1 MKRGRKVLVSLFSV
15 LLALSIGMTCATSAS
30 SNQKHWVGSWSAGM
44 TDISITLLEGKEN
57 WDGIKI
63 SPFAKNMSARIRMTP
78 TLGGNKVRFSLS
90 NENGRKPLIIN
101 EVAVARAKG
110 DSGAEIVEGTSI
122 PVTFDGKRQVT
133 IPAGEIV
140 TCDPIDM
147 EVTALEDLCVSYYIE
162 NFSEVQTMALH
173 GGTTYLT
180 LGNQVENTKF
190 YGIGL
195 SFGSL
200 VSVVPLLCGMDVY
213 ADSDAYSIVV
223 IGDSTMSNDIP
234 KKLAQRII
242 EETGEN
248 KVGVLQKSIVGNC
261 LLSDGT
267 GLTGSIYG
275 KSMINRFQKDA
286 LEQPGVQ
293 YALLKIG
300 LNDILHPRCKSMEGK
315 VPKPTVEELIG
326 GYQQL
331 IEEAHAAD
339 VKIVLAD
346 MSPWKG
352 YTRDLL
358 HTGNAD
364 LEWTQ
369 EAQDEC
375 DALAEWIR
383 NTDLADGYI
392 NLDCLKDP
400 NDPNKMPDNYTED
413 GAHLLAP
420 AQDAFVN
427 AIDLSL
433 FGIGSGGE
441 DVTNSTETGSDTT
454 ESTPDTTQ
462 PETTDQTDPETES
475 TTDPQTGIETTSGEN
490 DPSNTTTETPS
501 TVPSTSESAES
512 SAGAGSVS
520 DTSTTTEYDHSTK
533 TDQSSGAANVETGD
547 SLTAAGIALAVIS
560 AIGLLV
566 TVKKK

>member
-1 MKRGRKVLVSLFSV
+1 
-15 LLALSIGMTCATSAS
+15 
-30 SNQKHWVGSWSAGM
+30 M
-44 TDISITLLEGKEN
+44 TDISINLLEGKEN

-90 NENGRKPLIIN
+90 NKNGRKPLIIN

-213 ADSDAYSIVV
+213 TDSDTYSIVV

-293 YALLKIG
+293 YVLLKIG

-375 DALAEWIR
+375 DTLAEWIR
-383 NTDLADGYI
+383 NTDLADGSV

-454 ESTPDTTQ
+454 ESDPDTTQ

-490 DPSNTTTETPS
+490 EPSDTTTETPS

-512 SAGAGSVS
+512 SEGAGSVS
-520 DTSTTTEYDHSTK
+520 DTSTTAEYDHSTE